1 MSFDLE
7 FAQSCI
13 SQIVDYPVP
22 GVIFKDVTPIA
33 ANAVAFNSVL
43 GAIESHFSKSGVTH
57 IVGIEARGF
66 IFGAALAARMGLGFI
81 PIRKSGK
88 LPRQTH
94 RVEYALEYGNDAIE
108 IHTDALKPNDV
119 VLVIDDVLATGG
131 TACAALD
138 LISQC
143 GAKAES
149 LVVLLNLEFLG
160 GQATVN
166 RAYPEVEIFT
176 LFPDA

>member
-1 MSFDLE
+1 MNPDLRL
-7 FAQSCI
+7 AQSCI
-13 SQIVDYPVP
+13 SQIADYPVP
-22 GVIFKDVTPIA
+22 GVVFKDVTPIA
-33 ANAVAFNSVL
+33 ADAEAFASVL
-43 GAIESHFSKSGVTH
+43 RAIEDHYANKGVTH

-66 IFGAALAARMGLGFI
+66 IFGAALAARMNLGFI

-88 LPRQTH
+88 LPRKTH

-108 IHTDALKPNDV
+108 IHTDALKSGDV

-138 LISQC
+138 LITQC
-143 GAKAES
+143 NAQALA

-160 GQATVN
+160 GNQLVKNSYA
-166 RAYPEVEIFT
+166 EVEILT
-176 LFPDA
+176 VFPDA

>member
-1 MSFDLE
+1 MSSNLE
-7 FAQSCI
+7 LAKSCI
-13 SQIVDYPVP
+13 TQIADYPVP

-33 ANAVAFNSVL
+33 ANAEAFSDVL
-43 GAIESHFSKSGVTH
+43 GAIEGHFASSGVTH

-66 IFGAALAARMGLGFI
+66 IFGAALAARMGLGFV

-94 RVEYALEYGNDAIE
+94 RVEYALEYGIDAIE
-108 IHTDALKPNDV
+108 IHTDALKSNDV

-131 TACAALD
+131 TAAAALD

-143 GAKAES
+143 GAKALA

-160 GQATVN
+160 GQVAI
-166 RAYPEVEIFT
+166 ASKYPDVEILT
-176 LFPDA
+176 LFPGA